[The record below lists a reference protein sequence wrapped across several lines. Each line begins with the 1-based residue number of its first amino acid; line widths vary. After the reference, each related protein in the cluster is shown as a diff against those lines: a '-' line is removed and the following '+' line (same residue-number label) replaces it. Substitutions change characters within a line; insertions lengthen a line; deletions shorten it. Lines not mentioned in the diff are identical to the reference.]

1 MALSERDRRNV
12 LIIVIVAALGSAG
25 AFWFLWRAPKAQEAA
40 QLQSEVDSLQA
51 RVDQARRDLA
61 QGTVE
66 DLRERIGV
74 YERSL
79 GLMRRL
85 VPAENEV
92 PQLIDDI
99 ASRASLRNVNI
110 AEFARQAQEP
120 GGVFDTYRYRL
131 TVFGHFDE
139 IGEFLSDVASLPRI
153 MVPYEVSLGPA
164 DEAQMDLYA
173 DTTGALLRG
182 QFLLR
187 TFVKSQAEG
196 GISESQ

>member
-1 MALSERDRRNV
+1 VALSERDRRNV
-12 LIIVIVAALGSAG
+12 LAVTIVLAVAGAA
-25 AFWFLWRAPKAQEAA
+25 AFWFLWREPRAQEAA
-40 QLQSEVDSLQA
+40 QLQAEVDSLQA
-51 RVDQARRDLA
+51 RVDQAKHDLA

-99 ASRASLRNVNI
+99 ASRAALRDVNI
-110 AEFARQAQEP
+110 AELARQAQEP

-131 TVFGHFDE
+131 TVFGHYDD

-153 MVPYEVSLGPA
+153 MVPYEVSVGPA
-164 DEAQMDLYA
+164 DPAQQTLYA
-173 DTTGALLRG
+173 DTTGALLRA

-196 GISESQ
+196 GTSESP